1 MPIRTNSG
9 TESDVAVDE
18 LKRRARR
25 RLVGAVVLA
34 LAAAVILPLLLE
46 SDPKPLGDDVSIKI
60 PPVDNERFVNPLS
73 PDKAG
78 APGASDA
85 KPGPST
91 PRKSIAEAERR
102 VLGQPA
108 TPVPAPA
115 ATPTVSVPVTPP
127 AGPAPAPATAP
138 PAVTVAPVPA
148 APGNVP
154 AKVDTP
160 AKVDP
165 PAKTDTTVKPD
176 AAAKSDPPAAAA
188 TPVRAMPPRS
198 MDVNGKTPDSAATV
212 DAAAAFSVQVGA
224 FVDAKAAADLAQ
236 TLKRGGFPAYTE
248 GVATTQGTVQRVRV
262 GPFSTRAAADAGLA
276 KLKAAGY
283 GSAVVK
289 SPQ

>member
-9 TESDVAVDE
+9 TESDLAVDE

-60 PPVDNERFVNPLS
+60 PPVDNGRFVNPLS
-73 PDKAG
+73 PDKTG
-78 APGASDA
+78 APRASDT

-108 TPVPAPA
+108 AAAPA
-115 ATPTVSVPVTPP
+115 APV
-127 AGPAPAPATAP
+127 AAPATPSAPSATAPASRPAAIAPLPSGTLGKVEGPVKSAP
-138 PAVTVAPVPA
+138 P
-148 APGNVP
+148 G
-154 AKVDTP
+154 VD
-160 AKVDP
+160 
-165 PAKTDTTVKPD
+165 PAKTTDAPVKADEP
-176 AAAKSDPPAAAA
+176 AKSESPATATGSGKSTPVTTADANAKPGGSTPAAIDPAIA
-188 TPVRAMPPRS
+188 Y
-198 MDVNGKTPDSAATV
+198 
-212 DAAAAFSVQVGA
+212 SVQVGA
-224 FVDAKAAADLAQ
+224 FVDAKSAADLVD
-236 TLKRGGFPAYTE
+236 TLKRGGFSAYTE

-262 GPFSTRAAADAGLA
+262 GPFATKAAADAGLA
-276 KLKAAGY
+276 KLKAAGF

-289 SPQ
+289 SPK